1 MYFTFVFHGFM
12 NTFLKV
18 MKQPFRR
25 GVNFN
30 YVRINFSSQYCLKT
44 SFDVQKVDQVYSNT
58 RVPTQ
63 VNTNQ
68 HESDTSQHE
77 SNTSQ
82 HESTQARHESIRI
95 STNQHESDTSQ
106 HESTRI
112 NTSQCES
119 IRPRNHHNL
128 L

>member
-18 MKQPFRR
+18 MKLPFRR

-30 YVRINFSSQYCLKT
+30 YVRINFSSQYRLKT

-63 VNTNQ
+63 VNMNQ

-95 STNQHESDTSQ
+95 NTNQHESDTNQ